1 MVLGKGGVW
10 FLGVACYRAGWLR
23 LTEVRDLSF
32 EPQLAFDNIELTGER
47 HLHKLAG
54 QATFI

>member
-1 MVLGKGGVW
+1 MT
-10 FLGVACYRAGWLR
+10 AWLK
-23 LTEVRDLSF
+23 LIEVRDLSF
-32 EPQLAFDNIELTGER
+32 EPQLAIDNIELNDER